1 MFNDLKERI
10 RERYFDFGF
19 TKDQERAV
27 LIVFAAFLAIG
38 GIFFLLAQGSASSAA
53 STKPLPA
60 ITFPAT
66 PTVSPIIVVDVSG
79 KVLKPGVYKL
89 PVGSR
94 AIDALDAAGGAKS
107 GVDVSVINL
116 AHVLTDGEQIIV
128 GAPKV
133 VVVTSGKSKGK
144 SKLAN
149 PSSNSPIN
157 VNTATSAQ
165 LDSLPGIGPVM
176 AARIIAYR
184 QKSGLFKVLTDL
196 RKVPGMGAS
205 KFAEIQN
212 LIRL

>member
-27 LIVFAAFLAIG
+27 LIVFAAFLAVG

-53 STKPLPA
+53 SSKPLPA

-79 KVLKPGVYKL
+79 KVVKPGVYKL

-107 GVDVSVINL
+107 GVDVFDINL

-128 GAPKV
+128 GAPKI
-133 VVVTSGKSKGK
+133 VVTSGKSKGK

-149 PSSNSPIN
+149 PTSNSPIN
-157 VNTATSAQ
+157 MNTATSAQ

>member
-27 LIVFAAFLAIG
+27 LIVFAAFLAVG

-79 KVLKPGVYKL
+79 KVAKPGVYKL

-107 GVDVSVINL
+107 GVDVSDINL

-128 GAPKV
+128 GAPKIV
-133 VVVTSGKSKGK
+133 VASGKSKGK

-149 PSSNSPIN
+149 PTSTSPIN

>member
-1 MFNDLKERI
+1 MFNVLKERI

-66 PTVSPIIVVDVSG
+66 PIVSPIIVVDVSG

-107 GVDVSVINL
+107 GVDVSDINL

>member
-27 LIVFAAFLAIG
+27 LIVFAAFLAVG

-79 KVLKPGVYKL
+79 KVVKPGVYKL

-107 GVDVSVINL
+107 GVDVSDINL

-128 GAPKV
+128 GAPKIV
-133 VVVTSGKSKGK
+133 VASGKSKGK
-144 SKLAN
+144 SKVAN
-149 PSSNSPIN
+149 PTSTSPIN

>member
-10 RERYFDFGF
+10 CERYFDFGF

-27 LIVFAAFLAIG
+27 LIVFAAFLAVG

-53 STKPLPA
+53 SSKPLPA

-79 KVLKPGVYKL
+79 KVVKPGVYKL

-107 GVDVSVINL
+107 GVDVSDINL

-128 GAPKV
+128 GAPKIV
-133 VVVTSGKSKGK
+133 VASGKSKGK

-149 PSSNSPIN
+149 PTSNSPIN

>member
-1 MFNDLKERI
+1 MLNDLKERI

-27 LIVFAAFLAIG
+27 LIVFAAFLAVG

-53 STKPLPA
+53 SDKPLPA

-79 KVLKPGVYKL
+79 KVVKPGVYKL

-107 GVDVSVINL
+107 GIDVSDINL

-128 GAPKV
+128 GAPKI
-133 VVVTSGKSKGK
+133 VVTSGKSKGK

-149 PSSNSPIN
+149 PTSNSPIN

-184 QKSGLFKVLTDL
+184 QKSGVFKVLTDL

>member
-10 RERYFDFGF
+10 RDRYFDFGF

-27 LIVFAAFLAIG
+27 LIVFAAFLAVG

-79 KVLKPGVYKL
+79 KVVKPGVYKL

-94 AIDALDAAGGAKS
+94 AIDALDAAGGAS
-107 GVDVSVINL
+107 IGVDVSDINL

-128 GAPKV
+128 GAPKI
-133 VVVTSGKSKGK
+133 VVTFGKSKSK

-149 PSSNSPIN
+149 PTSNSPIN

-184 QKSGLFKVLTDL
+184 QKSGLFKLLTDL

>member
-1 MFNDLKERI
+1 MFNELKERI

-38 GIFFLLAQGSASSAA
+38 GIFFFLAQGSASSAA
-53 STKPLPA
+53 SSKPLPA

-66 PTVSPIIVVDVSG
+66 PTVAPIIVVDVSG
-79 KVLKPGVYKL
+79 KVVKPGVYKL

-107 GVDVSVINL
+107 GVDVSDINL
-116 AHVLTDGEQIIV
+116 AHVLTDGEQVIV
-128 GAPKV
+128 GAPKIV
-133 VVVTSGKSKGK
+133 LSSAKSKSKGK
-144 SKLAN
+144 LAN
-149 PSSNSPIN
+149 PTANSPIN
-157 VNTATSAQ
+157 VNTATTAQ

-184 QKSGLFKVLTDL
+184 AKSGLFKVLTDL

>member
-27 LIVFAAFLAIG
+27 LIVFAAFLAVG

-66 PTVSPIIVVDVSG
+66 PTISPIIVVDVSG
-79 KVLKPGVYKL
+79 KVVKPGVYKL

-107 GVDVSVINL
+107 GVDVSDINL

-128 GAPKV
+128 GAPKIV
-133 VVVTSGKSKGK
+133 VASGKSKGK
-144 SKLAN
+144 SKVAN
-149 PSSNSPIN
+149 PTSTSPIN

>member
-27 LIVFAAFLAIG
+27 LIVFAAFLAVG

-66 PTVSPIIVVDVSG
+66 PTISPIIVVDVSG
-79 KVLKPGVYKL
+79 KVVKPGVYKL

-107 GVDVSVINL
+107 GVDVSDINL

-128 GAPKV
+128 GAPKIV
-133 VVVTSGKSKGK
+133 VASGKSKGK

-149 PSSNSPIN
+149 PTSTSPIN

>member
-27 LIVFAAFLAIG
+27 LIVFAAFLAVG

-79 KVLKPGVYKL
+79 KVVKPGVYKL

-107 GVDVSVINL
+107 GVDVSDINL

-128 GAPKV
+128 GAPKII
-133 VVVTSGKSKGK
+133 VTSGKSKGK

-149 PSSNSPIN
+149 PTSNSPIN

>member
-27 LIVFAAFLAIG
+27 LIVFAAFLAVG

-79 KVLKPGVYKL
+79 KVVKPGVYKL

-107 GVDVSVINL
+107 GVDVSDINL

-128 GAPKV
+128 GAPKIV
-133 VVVTSGKSKGK
+133 VASGKSKGK

-149 PSSNSPIN
+149 PTSTSPIN

>member
-1 MFNDLKERI
+1 M
-10 RERYFDFGF
+10 
-19 TKDQERAV
+19 
-27 LIVFAAFLAIG
+27 
-38 GIFFLLAQGSASSAA
+38 
-53 STKPLPA
+53 
-60 ITFPAT
+60 
-66 PTVSPIIVVDVSG
+66 VDVSG
-79 KVLKPGVYKL
+79 KVVKPGVYKL

-107 GVDVSVINL
+107 GVDVSDINL

-128 GAPKV
+128 GAPKIV
-133 VVVTSGKSKGK
+133 VASGKSKGK

-149 PSSNSPIN
+149 PTSNSPIN

>member
-1 MFNDLKERI
+1 MLNDLKERI

-27 LIVFAAFLAIG
+27 LIVFAAFLAVG

-79 KVLKPGVYKL
+79 KVVKPGVYKL

-107 GVDVSVINL
+107 GVDVSDINL

-128 GAPKV
+128 GAPKI
-133 VVVTSGKSKGK
+133 VVTSGKSKGK

-149 PSSNSPIN
+149 PTSNSPIN

-184 QKSGLFKVLTDL
+184 QKSGLFRVLTDL

>member
-1 MFNDLKERI
+1 MLNDLKERI

-27 LIVFAAFLAIG
+27 LIVFAAFLAVG

-79 KVLKPGVYKL
+79 KVVKPGVYKL

-107 GVDVSVINL
+107 GVDVSDINL

-128 GAPKV
+128 GAPKI
-133 VVVTSGKSKGK
+133 VVTSGKSKGK

-149 PSSNSPIN
+149 PTSNSPIN

-184 QKSGLFKVLTDL
+184 QKSGLFKALTDL

>member
-27 LIVFAAFLAIG
+27 LIVFAEFLAVG

-66 PTVSPIIVVDVSG
+66 PTVSPIIVIDVSG
-79 KVLKPGVYKL
+79 KVVKPGVYKL

-94 AIDALDAAGGAKS
+94 AIDALESAGGAKS
-107 GVDVSVINL
+107 GVDVSDINL

-128 GAPKV
+128 GAPKI
-133 VVVTSGKSKGK
+133 VVTSGKSKSK

-149 PSSNSPIN
+149 PTSNSPIN

>member
-1 MFNDLKERI
+1 MLNDLKERI

-27 LIVFAAFLAIG
+27 LIVFAAFLAVG

-79 KVLKPGVYKL
+79 KVVKPGVYKL

-107 GVDVSVINL
+107 GIDVSDINL

-128 GAPKV
+128 GAPKI
-133 VVVTSGKSKGK
+133 VVTSGKSKGK

-149 PSSNSPIN
+149 PTSNSPIN